1 MEDPI
6 KVRIMKALETLLEEI
21 PELGS
26 VQRWYEIP
34 VDLET
39 LTLPA
44 LFYWE
49 EEERGVRNR
58 LAWNKLDLNFAIFYR
73 LVSYD
78 GPGYQQFSDAAD
90 DLAAKI
96 HAKLAIPAAL
106 REAGMVTLEERF
118 VRKALAN
125 EMFGE
130 LTMSFIVIYGHA
142 YGNAFS
148 TAY

>member
-1 MEDPI
+1 MADPV
-6 KVRIMKALETLLEEI
+6 KVRIMKALEMMLGDI

-26 VQRWYEIP
+26 VQRWYDIP

-39 LTLPA
+39 LDLPA

-58 LAWNKLDLNFAIFYR
+58 LAWNKLDLNFAVFYR
-73 LVSYD
+73 LASFD

-106 REAGMVTLEERF
+106 REAGMVTLEEKF

-130 LTMSFIVIYGHA
+130 LTMSYLLIYGHA
-142 YGNAFS
+142 FGDAYS